1 VASVEKDMKLSPCV
15 NKFFNQYLQDIKG
28 ISPNTI
34 RSYRDT
40 FKLFLPFAAR
50 FYDIKIRSL
59 RVEHISTE
67 LIITFLQDL
76 EQKRKNCPKTR
87 NTRLNTLKSFA
98 KMIRLMYPDKR
109 DLADRIINMPQKRF
123 QKTLIGFLY
132 QDEIL
137 KIFETVDLR
146 RKEGF
151 RDYTL
156 LHLLYD
162 SGARASEITTLNL
175 DYFNHKKRTLA
186 ILGKGNRY
194 RLIQLEKMTSQL
206 LQLYITKYR
215 PTPRPLYQERIFI
228 SQRREELSR
237 HGLYH
242 ICKKYL
248 SKVLPPKRLKNINPV
263 HSFRHSRAVDLLYQ
277 GKPITEIQKRLGH
290 YNLQSTMNYLHLD
303 LNRRRHI
310 QKEFIRHMDS
320 ILTLDPKIDELLNWE
335 SDIDIMAWLD
345 SL

>member
-1 VASVEKDMKLSPCV
+1 MKLSPYIHQ
-15 NKFFNQYLQDIKG
+15 FFDQYLQNIKG
-28 ISPNTI
+28 MSPHTI

-50 FYDIKIRSL
+50 YYGIKVRSL

-67 LIITFLQDL
+67 LIIAFLQDL
-76 EQKRKNCPKTR
+76 EQERKNGPKTR

-98 KMIRLMYPDKR
+98 KMIRFMYPDQIEM
-109 DLADRIINMPQKRF
+109 ADRIINMPQKRF
-123 QKTLIGFLY
+123 QRSLIGFLY

-137 KIFETVDLR
+137 KVFKTVDLR

-175 DYFNHKKRTLA
+175 DYFNPHKKTLA

-194 RLIQLEKMTSQL
+194 RLIQLEKKTSQL
-206 LQLYITKYR
+206 LQLYIRKYR
-215 PTPRPLYQERIFI
+215 VTPKPLYHERIFI
-228 SQRREELSR
+228 SQRAEELTR

-248 SKVLPPKRLKNINPV
+248 SKSLPPKRLKNINPV

-310 QKEFIRHMDS
+310 QKEFIIHMES
-320 ILTLDPKIDELLNWE
+320 VLTLDPKIDELLNWE
-335 SDIDIMAWLD
+335 SNVDIMTWLD
-345 SL
+345 NL

>member
-1 VASVEKDMKLSPCV
+1 M
-15 NKFFNQYLQDIKG
+15 FFDKYLHDIKG
-28 ISPNTI
+28 ISPNTA

-40 FKLFLPFAAR
+40 FRLFLPFAAG
-50 FYDIKIRSL
+50 FYGIKIRSL
-59 RVEHISTE
+59 RVEHISTD
-67 LIITFLQDL
+67 LIIAFLQDL
-76 EQKRKNCPKTR
+76 EQGRRNSPKTR
-87 NTRLNTLKSFA
+87 NIRLNTLKSFA
-98 KMIRLMYPDKR
+98 KMMRFMYPDQK

-123 QKTLIGFLY
+123 QKALVGFLY

-137 KIFETVDLR
+137 EIFKSVDLR

-162 SGARASEITTLNL
+162 TGARASEITALNL
-175 DYFNHKKRTLA
+175 DYFNPHKKTLA

-194 RLIQLEKMTSQL
+194 RLVQLEKKTAQL
-206 LQLYITKYR
+206 MQLYIQKYR
-215 PTPRPLYQERIFI
+215 PTPKPLYQERIFVN
-228 SQRREELSR
+228 QRREELTR
-237 HGLYH
+237 YGLYQ

-248 SKVLPPKRLKNINPV
+248 SKTLPTKRLKNINPV

-277 GKPITEIQKRLGH
+277 GRPITDIQKRLGH

-310 QKEFIRHMDS
+310 QQEFIRHMDS
-320 ILTLDPKIDELLNWE
+320 IITLDPKIDELLNWE
-335 SDIDIMAWLD
+335 SDIDIMTWLD